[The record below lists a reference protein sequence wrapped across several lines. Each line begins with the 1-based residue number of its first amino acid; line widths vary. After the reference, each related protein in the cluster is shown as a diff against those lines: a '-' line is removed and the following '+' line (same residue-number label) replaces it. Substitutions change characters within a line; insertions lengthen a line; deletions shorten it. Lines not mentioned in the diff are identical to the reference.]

1 MGGGGQWEV
10 TGVETDRGIRRE
22 TSRKRTVV
30 IVKTRAS
37 AHVYNSCIWE
47 VEAEIS
53 GGKGHLWL
61 QSKFKASLDYMEPYL
76 QKTKQKKSWKSKKN
90 LNMEKNIYLEM
101 GHGQVLH
108 VQMYVYKHMHT
119 CGGLRSMSGMFLSH
133 PPPYLSVWIYGLCA
147 GVCLSICVHSHV
159 SERVCVRTTAHM

>member
-1 MGGGGQWEV
+1 MGEGGQWEV

-76 QKTKQKKSWKSKKN
+76 QENNKK
-90 LNMEKNIYLEM
+90 
-101 GHGQVLH
+101 
-108 VQMYVYKHMHT
+108 
-119 CGGLRSMSGMFLSH
+119 
-133 PPPYLSVWIYGLCA
+133 
-147 GVCLSICVHSHV
+147 
-159 SERVCVRTTAHM
+159 RVGRPRRI

>member
-1 MGGGGQWEV
+1 M
-10 TGVETDRGIRRE
+10 
-22 TSRKRTVV
+22 V

-37 AHVYNSCIWE
+37 AHVYNSCVWE

-61 QSKFKASLDYMEPYL
+61 QNKFKASLDYMELYL
-76 QKTKQKKSWKSKKN
+76 QKTTKKE
-90 LNMEKNIYLEM
+90 LEVQEDFEHEKNIYLEM

-108 VQMYVYKHMHT
+108 VQLYVYKHMHT
-119 CGGLRSMSGMFLSH
+119 CGGLRSMSRMFLSH
-133 PPPYLSVWIYGLCA
+133 PPPYLSIWIYGLCA

-159 SERVCVRTTAHM
+159 SERMCVRTTAHM